1 MAADPAAGTALWRD
15 VLSRDLVTEVRVQ
28 RRPADDPLQF
38 QLADSRR
45 VRAREADGLWVRLV
59 DVPCALTAR
68 RYSCPVDAVIEVR
81 DDLLPGNA
89 GRWHLQAGDEGTAS
103 CGHTSAAADV
113 SLGVRELGAA
123 YLGGIRLGALAT
135 AGLVDEHRPGTLT
148 RLSAAMSW
156 DPSPWCP
163 GTF

>member
-59 DVPCALTAR
+59 D
-68 RYSCPVDAVIEVR
+68 
-81 DDLLPGNA
+81 
-89 GRWHLQAGDEGTAS
+89 
-103 CGHTSAAADV
+103 
-113 SLGVRELGAA
+113 
-123 YLGGIRLGALAT
+123 
-135 AGLVDEHRPGTLT
+135 EHRPGPLT